1 MPKTF
6 ARLFPAVVV
15 GLVVVGSQGCKRHVA
30 PTPSQPVVR
39 VSPAVNTVPDFDDGP
54 PPVESTGLAV
64 ASNRKRSVSRQIE
77 VQPAQVQPED
87 TGAISAAEQRMAD
100 AKLLQEQQ
108 TASQRQQDELNRQ
121 VEENIERQRQDD
133 SVPRI
138 QEAPEIPITQ
148 PEDPERIHDD
158 PKPPAETPP
167 GTPQT

>member
-54 PPVESTGLAV
+54 LPVESTDAAAGSSRRQRV
-64 ASNRKRSVSRQIE
+64 PRQI
-77 VQPAQVQPED
+77 QVQPVPMQSTD
-87 TGAISAAEQRMAD
+87 SQTISDAEQRRRD
-100 AKLLQEQQ
+100 AQLLQDQQ
-108 TASQRQQDELNRQ
+108 AASQRQQEELNQ
-121 VEENIERQRQDD
+121 EIKQNLERQQRDD

-138 QEAPEIPITQ
+138 QEVPETPITQ
-148 PEDPERIHDD
+148 PEQPEQIHDD
-158 PKPPAETPP
+158 PRPPAEVTPVAP
-167 GTPQT
+167 KS